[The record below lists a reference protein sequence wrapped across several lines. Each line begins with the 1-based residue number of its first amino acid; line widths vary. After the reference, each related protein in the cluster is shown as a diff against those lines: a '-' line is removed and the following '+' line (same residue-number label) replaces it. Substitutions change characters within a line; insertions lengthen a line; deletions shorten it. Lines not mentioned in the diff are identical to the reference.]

1 MRDGWNVESDRRGTR
16 KVTGAAGAV
25 RYTKKFE
32 TNDFA
37 RQ

>member
-1 MRDGWNVESDRRGTR
+1 MNGRIVESCRRGTR
-16 KVTGAAGAV
+16 KDTGETGAV

-37 RQ
+37 RP